1 MNKLFVEASPHI
13 RSAWTTQKIMLN
25 VIIALC
31 PALVMSVYIFGIKA
45 LLLTV
50 ICCTSCVLLEFLFN
64 KITKREDTIS
74 DLSAVVTGML
84 LAFNLPVDLPVYMA
98 IIGCFVA
105 IVIVKCLF
113 GGIGQN
119 FANPAITARIVLMMS
134 FAGSMT
140 KWTAPFA
147 WKDGVDATVSAT
159 PLAQMMTADIKD
171 LAPAQMFADTAVMH
185 GEGLPGLMD
194 MFLGFRAGCL
204 GETCVAALLLGG
216 LYLMLIGLVRPA
228 TPLCFIG
235 TVAVL
240 SFFYGGCDV
249 NFMLYQ
255 LMSGGLILGAFF
267 MATDYATT
275 PLTTKGKIVFGVGC
289 GLITFAIRQFASM
302 PEGVSFSI
310 LVMNCLTPLIDRFT
324 APTALGAIK
333 PKKEGKE

>member
-1 MNKLFVEASPHI
+1 MNKLFVESSPHI

-31 PALVMSVYIFGIKA
+31 PALVMSTYIFGIKA

-50 ICCTSCVLLEFLFN
+50 ICCASCVLLEFLFN

-98 IIGCFVA
+98 IIGCFIA

-140 KWTAPFA
+140 KWTAPFS
-147 WKDGVDATVSAT
+147 WKEGVDATVSAT
-159 PLAQMMTADIKD
+159 PLAAET
-171 LAPAQMFADTAVMH
+171 
-185 GEGLPGLMD
+185 LPTLTD

-204 GETCVAALLLGG
+204 GETCIAALLLGG
-216 LYLMLIGLVRPA
+216 LYLIFIGLVRPT
-228 TPLCFIG
+228 TPVCFIG

-255 LMSGGLILGAFF
+255 LMSGGLVLGAFF

-275 PLTTKGKIVFGVGC
+275 PLTTKGKIIFGVGC

-324 APTALGAIK
+324 APKALGTVK
-333 PKKEGKE
+333 PKKEGKQ

>member
-1 MNKLFVEASPHI
+1 MNKLFVESSPHI

-31 PALVMSVYIFGIKA
+31 PALIMSTYIFGIKA

-50 ICCTSCVLLEFLFN
+50 ICCASCVLLEFLFN
-64 KITKREDTIS
+64 KVTKREDTIS

-84 LAFNLPVDLPVYMA
+84 LAFNLPVDLPIYMA

-140 KWTAPFA
+140 KWTAPFS

-159 PLAQMMTADIKD
+159 PLA
-171 LAPAQMFADTAVMH
+171 ADT
-185 GEGLPGLMD
+185 LPELSD

-204 GETCVAALLLGG
+204 GETCIAALLLGG
-216 LYLMLIGLVRPA
+216 LYLMFMGLIRPA
-228 TPLCFIG
+228 TPVCFIG
-235 TVAVL
+235 TVALL
-240 SFFYGGCDV
+240 SFLYGGCDV

-255 LMSGGLILGAFF
+255 LMSGGLILGALF

-275 PLTTKGKIVFGVGC
+275 PLTTKGKIIFGVCC

-310 LVMNCLTPLIDRFT
+310 LVMNCLTPLIDRYT
-324 APTALGAIK
+324 APKALGAVK
-333 PKKEGKE
+333 PKKEGKQ

>member
-1 MNKLFVEASPHI
+1 MNKLFVESSPHI

-31 PALVMSVYIFGIKA
+31 PALIMSTYIFGIKA
-45 LLLTV
+45 LLLTI
-50 ICCTSCVLLEFLFN
+50 ICCASCVLLEFLFN
-64 KITKREDTIS
+64 KITKREDTIY

-105 IVIVKCLF
+105 IIIVKCLF

-140 KWTAPFA
+140 KWTAPFS
-147 WKDGVDATVSAT
+147 WKEGVDATVSAT
-159 PLAQMMTADIKD
+159 PLA
-171 LAPAQMFADTAVMH
+171 ADT
-185 GEGLPGLMD
+185 LPPLTD
-194 MFLGFRAGCL
+194 MFFGFRAGCL
-204 GETCVAALLLGG
+204 GETCIAALLLGG
-216 LYLMLIGLVRPA
+216 LYLIFTGLVRPT
-228 TPLCFIG
+228 TPVCFIG

-255 LMSGGLILGAFF
+255 LMSGGLVLGAFF

-275 PLTTKGKIVFGVGC
+275 PLTTKGKIIFGVGC

-324 APTALGAIK
+324 APKALGAVK
-333 PKKEGKE
+333 PKKEGKQ

>member
-1 MNKLFVEASPHI
+1 MNKLFVESSPHI

-31 PALVMSVYIFGIKA
+31 PALVMSTYIFGIKA
-45 LLLTV
+45 LLMTV

-84 LAFNLPVDLPVYMA
+84 LAFNLPVDLPIYMA

-134 FAGSMT
+134 FGGAMV
-140 KWTAPFA
+140 KWTAPFS
-147 WKDGVDATVSAT
+147 WKEGVDATVSAT
-159 PLAQMMTADIKD
+159 PLAAETLPSMT
-171 LAPAQMFADTAVMH
+171 
-185 GEGLPGLMD
+185 D

-204 GETCVAALLLGG
+204 GETCIAALLLGG
-216 LYLMLIGLVRPA
+216 LYLMFIGIIRPT

-255 LMSGGLILGAFF
+255 LMSGGLVLGAFF

-275 PLTTKGKIVFGVGC
+275 PLTTKGKIVFGIGC
-289 GLITFAIRQFASM
+289 GLITFAIRQYASM

-324 APTALGAIK
+324 APKALGAVK
-333 PKKEGKE
+333 PKKEGKQ

>member
-31 PALVMSVYIFGIKA
+31 PSLIAATYIFGIKA

-50 ICCTSCVLLEFLFN
+50 ICCTACVLFEFLFN
-64 KITKREDTIS
+64 KLTKREDTIS

-98 IIGCFVA
+98 IIGCFIA

-119 FANPAITARIVLMMS
+119 FANPAITARIALMLS
-134 FAGSMT
+134 FAASMT
-140 KWTAPFA
+140 KWTAPLH
-147 WKDGVDATVSAT
+147 WKDGVDAVVSAT
-159 PLAQMMTADIKD
+159 PLAA
-171 LAPAQMFADTAVMH
+171 
-185 GEGLPGLMD
+185 EELPSLLD
-194 MFLGFRAGCL
+194 MFLGVRAGCL
-204 GETCVAALLLGG
+204 GETCILALLIGG
-216 LYLMLIGLVRPA
+216 IYLICTGIVRPV
-228 TPLCFIG
+228 TPVCFIG

-240 SFFYGGCDV
+240 SCFYGGFDM
-249 NFMLYQ
+249 NFVLYQ
-255 LMSGGLILGAFF
+255 LMSGGLVLGALF

-275 PLTTKGKIVFGVGC
+275 PLTTKGKAIFGVGC
-289 GLITFAIRQFASM
+289 GLLTFAIRTFASM

-324 APTALGAIK
+324 APKAFGAVK
-333 PKKEGKE
+333 PKKEGK

>member
-13 RSAWTTQKIMLN
+13 RSAWTTQKVMLA

-31 PALVMSVYIFGIKA
+31 PALIAATVIFGLKA

-50 ICCTSCVLLEFLFN
+50 ICCAACVLFEFLFD
-64 KITKREDTIS
+64 KITKRDNTIS

-84 LAFNLPVDLPVYMA
+84 LAFNLPVDLPIYMA
-98 IIGCFVA
+98 VIGCFIA

-119 FANPAITARIVLMMS
+119 FANPAITARIALMLS
-134 FAGSMT
+134 FTAAMT
-140 KWTAPFA
+140 KWTAPFS
-147 WKDGVDATVSAT
+147 WKEGVDATVSAT
-159 PLAQMMTADIKD
+159 PLA
-171 LAPAQMFADTAVMH
+171 APA
-185 GEGLPGLMD
+185 EELPGFLD
-194 MFLGFRAGCL
+194 MFLGNRAGCL
-204 GETCVAALLLGG
+204 GETCIAALLLGG
-216 LYLMLIGLVRPA
+216 LFLICIKVVHPV
-228 TPLCFIG
+228 TPVCFIG

-255 LMSGGLILGAFF
+255 LLSGGLILGALF
-267 MATDYATT
+267 MATDYSTT
-275 PLTTKGKIVFGVGC
+275 PLSTKGKLIFGIGC
-289 GLITFAIRQFASM
+289 GLITFAIRQFATM

-324 APTALGAIK
+324 APKALGAVK
-333 PKKEGKE
+333 PAKTKEGK

>member
-1 MNKLFVEASPHI
+1 MNKLFVESSPHI

-31 PALVMSVYIFGIKA
+31 PALIMSIYIFGIKS

-50 ICCTSCVLLEFLFN
+50 ICCTACVLLEFLFN

-84 LAFNLPVDLPVYMA
+84 LAFNLPVDLPIYMA

-134 FAGSMT
+134 FAGAMT

-159 PLAQMMTADIKD
+159 PLAAMSGVDFKELSLGQLFSSTVTGTEI
-171 LAPAQMFADTAVMH
+171 PSI
-185 GEGLPGLMD
+185 MD

-204 GETCVAALLLGG
+204 GETCIAALLLGG
-216 LYLMLIGLVRPA
+216 LYLMFIGLIRPA

-324 APTALGAIK
+324 APKALGAIK

>member
-1 MNKLFVEASPHI
+1 MNKLFVESSPHI

-31 PALVMSVYIFGIKA
+31 PALIMSTYIFGIKA

-50 ICCTSCVLLEFLFN
+50 ICCTCCVLLEFLFN
-64 KITKREDTIS
+64 KITKREETIS

-84 LAFNLPVDLPVYMA
+84 LAFNLPVDLPIYMA

-140 KWTAPFA
+140 KWTAPFS
-147 WKDGVDATVSAT
+147 WKEGVDATVSAT
-159 PLAQMMTADIKD
+159 PLA
-171 LAPAQMFADTAVMH
+171 ADT
-185 GEGLPGLMD
+185 LPSMSD
-194 MFLGFRAGCL
+194 MFFGFRAGCL
-204 GETCVAALLLGG
+204 GETCIAALLLGG
-216 LYLMLIGLVRPA
+216 LYLIFTGLVRPT
-228 TPLCFIG
+228 TPICFIG
-235 TVAVL
+235 TVAIL
-240 SFFYGGCDV
+240 SFLYGGCDV

-275 PLTTKGKIVFGVGC
+275 PLTTKGKIIFGVGC

-310 LVMNCLTPLIDRFT
+310 LVLNCLTPLIDRFT
-324 APTALGAIK
+324 APRALGAIK
-333 PKKEGKE
+333 PEKEGKKK

>member
-1 MNKLFVEASPHI
+1 MNKLFVESSPHI

-31 PALVMSVYIFGIKA
+31 PALIMSTYIFGIKA

-50 ICCTSCVLLEFLFN
+50 ICCTCCVLLEFLFN
-64 KITKREDTIS
+64 KITKRDDTIS
-74 DLSAVVTGML
+74 DLSAIVTGML
-84 LAFNLPVDLPVYMA
+84 LAFNLPVDLPIYMA

-134 FAGSMT
+134 FAGAMT

-159 PLAQMMTADIKD
+159 PLAAET
-171 LAPAQMFADTAVMH
+171 
-185 GEGLPGLMD
+185 LPSLTD
-194 MFLGFRAGCL
+194 MFFGFRAGCL
-204 GETCVAALLLGG
+204 GETCIAALLLGG
-216 LYLMLIGLVRPA
+216 LYLMFIGLIRPA
-228 TPLCFIG
+228 TPVCFIG
-235 TVAVL
+235 TVALL
-240 SFFYGGCDV
+240 SFLYGGFDV

-255 LMSGGLILGAFF
+255 LMSGGLILGALF

-275 PLTTKGKIVFGVGC
+275 PLTTKGKIIFGVCC
-289 GLITFAIRQFASM
+289 GIITFAIRQFASM

-324 APTALGAIK
+324 APKALGAIK
-333 PKKEGKE
+333 PKKEGKQ

>member
-1 MNKLFVEASPHI
+1 MNKLFVESSPHI

-31 PALVMSVYIFGIKA
+31 PALIMSTYIFGIKA

-50 ICCTSCVLLEFLFN
+50 ICCASCVLLEFLFN

-134 FAGSMT
+134 FAGAMT
-140 KWTAPFA
+140 KWTAPFS
-147 WKDGVDATVSAT
+147 WKEGVDATVSAT
-159 PLAQMMTADIKD
+159 PLA
-171 LAPAQMFADTAVMH
+171 ADT
-185 GEGLPGLMD
+185 LPDMMD

-204 GETCVAALLLGG
+204 GETCIAALLLGG
-216 LYLMLIGLVRPA
+216 LYLMFIGLIRPA

-255 LMSGGLILGAFF
+255 LMSGGLVLGAFF

-275 PLTTKGKIVFGVGC
+275 PLTTKGKLIFGIGC

-324 APTALGAIK
+324 APKALGAAK
-333 PKKEGKE
+333 PTKEGRQ

>member
-13 RSAWTTQKIMLN
+13 RSAWSTQKIMLC

-31 PALVMSVYIFGIKA
+31 PSLIAATYIFGIRA
-45 LLLTV
+45 LVLTV
-50 ICCTSCVLLEFLFN
+50 ICCAACVLFEYLFSL
-64 KITKREDTIS
+64 ITKRENTIS

-98 IIGCFVA
+98 IIGCFIA

-119 FANPAITARIVLMMS
+119 FANPAITARIALMLS
-134 FAGSMT
+134 FTASMT
-140 KWTAPFA
+140 KWTAPLS

-159 PLAQMMTADIKD
+159 PLAA
-171 LAPAQMFADTAVMH
+171 ASS
-185 GEGLPGLMD
+185 EELPSLLD
-194 MFLGFRAGCL
+194 MFLGNRAGCL
-204 GETCVAALLLGG
+204 GETCILALLIGG
-216 LYLMLIGLVRPA
+216 ILLICAGLVRPV
-228 TPLCFIG
+228 TPICFIG

-240 SFFYGGCDV
+240 TCFYTLGNGGFDGT
-249 NFMLYQ
+249 FILYQ
-255 LMSGGLILGAFF
+255 LMSGGLVLGALF

-275 PLTTKGKIVFGVGC
+275 PLTTKGKIIFGVGC
-289 GLITFAIRQFASM
+289 GIITFAIRMFASM

-324 APTALGAIK
+324 APKALGEIK
-333 PKKEGKE
+333 PTKEGK

>member
-1 MNKLFVEASPHI
+1 MNKLFVESSPHI

-31 PALVMSVYIFGIKA
+31 PALIMSTYIFGIKA

-50 ICCTSCVLLEFLFN
+50 ICCAACVLLEFLFN

-134 FAGSMT
+134 FAGAMT
-140 KWTAPFA
+140 KWTAPFS
-147 WKDGVDATVSAT
+147 WKEGVDATVSAT
-159 PLAQMMTADIKD
+159 PLA
-171 LAPAQMFADTAVMH
+171 ADT
-185 GEGLPGLMD
+185 LPDMMD

-204 GETCVAALLLGG
+204 GETCIAALLLGG
-216 LYLMLIGLVRPA
+216 LYLMFIGLIRPT

-255 LMSGGLILGAFF
+255 LMSGGLVLGAFF

-275 PLTTKGKIVFGVGC
+275 PLTTKGKIIFGVGC

-324 APTALGAIK
+324 APRALGAVK
-333 PKKEGKE
+333 PKKEGKQ

>member
-1 MNKLFVEASPHI
+1 MNKLFVESSPHI

-31 PALVMSVYIFGIKA
+31 PALIMSTYIFGIKA

-50 ICCTSCVLLEFLFN
+50 ICCASCVLLEFLFN
-64 KITKREDTIS
+64 KVTKREDTIS

-84 LAFNLPVDLPVYMA
+84 LAFNLPVDLPIYMA

-140 KWTAPFA
+140 KWTAPFS

-159 PLAQMMTADIKD
+159 PLA
-171 LAPAQMFADTAVMH
+171 ADT
-185 GEGLPGLMD
+185 LPELSD

-204 GETCVAALLLGG
+204 GETCIAALLLGG
-216 LYLMLIGLVRPA
+216 LYLMFIGLIRPA
-228 TPLCFIG
+228 TPVCFIG
-235 TVAVL
+235 TVALL
-240 SFFYGGCDV
+240 SFLYGGCDV

-255 LMSGGLILGAFF
+255 LMSGGLILGALF

-275 PLTTKGKIVFGVGC
+275 PLTAKGKIIFGVCC

-324 APTALGAIK
+324 APKALGAVK
-333 PKKEGKE
+333 PKKEGKQ